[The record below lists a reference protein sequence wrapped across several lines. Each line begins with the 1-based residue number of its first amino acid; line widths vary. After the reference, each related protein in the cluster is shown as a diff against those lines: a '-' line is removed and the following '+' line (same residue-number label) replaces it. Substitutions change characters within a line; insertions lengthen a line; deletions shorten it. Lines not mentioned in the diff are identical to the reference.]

1 MVVKLGQED
10 QMVNVSTRLPIPR
23 VLAPKSVLET
33 CILMQFVLVDSLSHS
48 GRAEGKTTGCL
59 YDSHLHWS
67 QGPLFVGQNNRE
79 EMVPFLEQLDS
90 KELSSNSLISVD
102 LSLKICFV

>member
-1 MVVKLGQED
+1 MVVKLSQEN

-23 VLAPKSVLET
+23 VLAPKSVLEI

-59 YDSHLHWS
+59 YASRLHWS
-67 QGPLFVGQNNRE
+67 PGPLFVGQNNRE
-79 EMVPFLEQLDS
+79 EMVPFLEQLDC
-90 KELSSNSLISVD
+90 KDLSSNSLISVD
-102 LSLKICFV
+102 RGLSL